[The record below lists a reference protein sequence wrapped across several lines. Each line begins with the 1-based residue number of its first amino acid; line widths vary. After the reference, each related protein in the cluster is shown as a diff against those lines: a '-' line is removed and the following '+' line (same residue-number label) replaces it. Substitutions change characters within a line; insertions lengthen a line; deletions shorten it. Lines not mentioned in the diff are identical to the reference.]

1 MLIKEWL
8 LEEKKYR
15 RRRKKTKKRRI
26 SSRTSSPGMF
36 KRLSLKVQPELS
48 VFLRNHSFF
57 KETYVSTIIKAPVD
71 FSFEED
77 NDGSILF
84 FKRILSTFYLSDNA
98 LIMDFSDCKNI
109 AIPNAM
115 LLNLIIWDFKTA
127 ERDFNRVYFSKIK
140 KKINIIRSRHLKAN
154 KCLHVF
160 NLLDNVEV
168 KEGDAYLYLGNQVG
182 VLSKSWYRYNVKG
195 AICTKVREFVNESL
209 KASNAIL
216 NKTGENKL
224 DGLLSEIFNNAED
237 HSTFNKWFVNGV
249 SFREITDKGETIV
262 ELNIGILNFGY
273 SISEGLFNNSER
285 NREMMS
291 IIDAWYD
298 THKKNEL
305 LRWMPYTKDDLYTL
319 YCLQEGV
326 SRLKYKNVGRGS
338 GTMNFLRSFM
348 FLGSYGKDNPKYRSH
363 LNIISG
369 NTIVR
374 CTHDVEP
381 YEKDHRYYL
390 SLNTQKDINNLPESK
405 YLSHTKEYFPGTF
418 FEVKIYLNNKYFT
431 DKLKDGKETAQA

>member
-1 MLIKEWL
+1 MMNRDRII
-8 LEEKKYR
+8 EEKIYR
-15 RRRKKTKKRRI
+15 RRRKKHKRRRN
-26 SSRTSSPGMF
+26 SSRFSSPGMF
-36 KRLSLKVQPELS
+36 KGLSIKIQPDLS
-48 VFLRNHSFF
+48 VFMRNHGFF
-57 KETYVSTIIKAPVD
+57 KDSYVSSIIKAPND

-77 NDGSILF
+77 NDGSIVF
-84 FKRILSTFYLSDNA
+84 FKQILSTYYLSDNV
-98 LIMDFSDCKNI
+98 LLMDFTDCKDI

-115 LLNLIIWDFKTA
+115 LLNLILMDFRVA
-127 ERDFNRVYFSKIK
+127 ERDFNQVYFGKIK
-140 KKINIIRSRHLKAN
+140 KKIKIIKSNHLKTN

-160 NLLDNVEV
+160 HLLDNVEV
-168 KEGDAYLYLGNQVG
+168 NEGDAYLYLGNQIG
-182 VLSKSWYRYNVKG
+182 FLSKSLYRYNVKG

-237 HSTFNKWFVNGV
+237 HSIFKKWFVNGV
-249 SFREITDKGETIV
+249 SYREITENKETIV
-262 ELNIGILNFGY
+262 ELNLGILNFGY
-273 SISEGLFNNSER
+273 SISEGLFNNRLR
-285 NREMMS
+285 NKEMMS
-291 IIDAWYD
+291 YIDPWFEMHQKDIRY
-298 THKKNEL
+298 
-305 LRWMPYTKDDLYTL
+305 RYMPYSKEDLYTL

-326 SRLKYKNVGRGS
+326 SRLKYQNVGRGS

-348 FLGSYGKDNPKYRSH
+348 FLGSYGKVNPNYRSH

-381 YEKDHRYYL
+381 YEKDGRFYL
-390 SLNTQKDINNLPESK
+390 SLNSQKDLDKLPDSK
-405 YLSHTKEYFPGTF
+405 YLAHTREYFPGTF

-431 DKLKDGKETAQA
+431 EKLKDGKDTA